1 MSPLTR
7 THTKAQYFFI
17 MAAQCDSNDDYI
29 IDNCTDLNFD
39 QFTYSCTD
47 DKQNN
52 LSDKFDPD
60 NNFYSKLTVDSI
72 YFTEEQFKQKIVT
85 TGIYWSV
92 LVNTFQLQK
101 SSKQLY

>member
-1 MSPLTR
+1 
-7 THTKAQYFFI
+7 
-17 MAAQCDSNDDYI
+17 MASQCDSNDDNI

-47 DKQNN
+47 DKQTFV
-52 LSDKFDPD
+52 SDKFDPD
-60 NNFYSKLTVDSI
+60 NNFYSKLIVGSL
-72 YFTEEQFKQKIVT
+72 YLTEEQFKHKFAT
-85 TGIYWSV
+85 TGIDWSV